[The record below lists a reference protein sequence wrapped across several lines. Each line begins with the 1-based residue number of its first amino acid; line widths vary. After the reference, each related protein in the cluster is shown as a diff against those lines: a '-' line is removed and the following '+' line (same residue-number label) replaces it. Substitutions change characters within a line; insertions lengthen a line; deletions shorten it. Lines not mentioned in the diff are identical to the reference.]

1 MLGGHPGRTLALA
14 AGAALIG
21 GAVLR
26 LAAGAQWFDLY
37 GVATVMLVML
47 PVVAVALWR
56 GLAARGRSPW
66 WSLPVVMPAALA
78 AFGQIAFWLAFFS
91 SPTRGIQLGMGR
103 TMVADNASAAVW
115 AAIALYA
122 LIAVWVTW
130 RATGPARRG

>member
-14 AGAALIG
+14 AGGAVIG

-26 LAAGAQWFDLY
+26 LVAGARWFDLY

-47 PVVAVALWR
+47 PAVAVTLWR

-66 WSLPVVMPAALA
+66 WSLPVVVPAALA
-78 AFGQIAFWLAFFS
+78 ALGQIAFWLAFFS

-103 TMVADNASAAVW
+103 TMVADNASGAVW
-115 AAIALYA
+115 AVIALYA
-122 LIAVWVTW
+122 LIAAWVTW
-130 RATGPARRG
+130 RAAGPARRG